1 MRKMQKVVL
10 LSKEFEF
17 DSAHH
22 LDNYE
27 GKCQFTHGHNW
38 KFVVTIGGTI
48 NPTTGMLIDFGTLK
62 LFVNSLIVDKLDHK
76 YLNHV
81 LAINPTAENLA
92 VWIYDQVLEWL
103 MQTYPNDKI
112 YLHSIKLWE
121 KYPSACV
128 EYFGESR

>member
-1 MRKMQKVVL
+1 MRKVL

-22 LDNYE
+22 LDNYV

-48 NPTTGMLIDFGTLK
+48 NEQTGMLIDFGTLK
-62 LFVNSLIVDKLDHK
+62 LFVNSLIVDRLDHK

-81 LAINPTAENLA
+81 LDINPTAENLA
-92 VWIYDQVLEWL
+92 VWIYEQVLEWL
-103 MQTYPNDKI
+103 LQAYTNDDV

-128 EYFGESR
+128 EYFGEGYYEH